1 MKALHF
7 GAGNIGRGFIGKLL
21 ADAGIHVT
29 FADVNE
35 TVVNALIER
44 HSYPVKIV
52 GEDCLV
58 ETVNNVTAIN
68 STSSDVIDLISQVD
82 LVTTAVGPTVLKII
96 ASAIAQGIEKRA
108 NVGSDQLDH
117 DQLRNKQA
125 LNIIACENMVR
136 GTSQLKQMVYEHLS
150 AEGKAFADN
159 HIGFVDSAVDR
170 IVPPAEVGE
179 TDPLAVTVET
189 FSEWIVD
196 QTQFVGDIPDI
207 AGMECTDNLMAFVER
222 KLFTLNTGH
231 LITAYLGVLAG
242 HETIKESIEDTA
254 IRADVTAAMQESGEV
269 LIRRYGF
276 EPEAHAAYIE
286 KILGRFA
293 NPFLRDEVDRVGRQP
308 IRKLSPQDRLIKPL
322 NGTLEYDLPNAH
334 LLKGI
339 AAAFLYTN
347 DDDPQAV
354 ELQAMFAE
362 QGFDKTLA
370 HYSELDPESEI
381 VKLAHQAYLALK

>member
-21 ADAGIHVT
+21 ADAGIAVT

-44 HSYPVKIV
+44 NEYSVKVV
-52 GEDCLV
+52 GADCV
-58 ETVNNVTAIN
+58 VDTVSNVTAVN
-68 STSSDVIDLISQVD
+68 STSPEVVNCIAESDM
-82 LVTTAVGPTVLKII
+82 VTTAVGPTVLNII
-96 ASAIAQGIEKRA
+96 SKTIAQGLE
-108 NVGSDQLDH
+108 
-117 DQLRNKQA
+117 LRFSQGNEA
-125 LNIIACENMVR
+125 PLNIIACENMVR
-136 GTSQLKQMVYEHLS
+136 GTTQLKEAVYGHLS
-150 AEGKAFADN
+150 DEVKAKADQYV
-159 HIGFVDSAVDR
+159 GFVDSAVDR
-170 IVPPAEVGE
+170 IVPPAEEGE

-196 QTQFVGDIPDI
+196 QTQFKGEIPNI
-207 AGMECTDNLMAFVER
+207 PGMECTDNLMAFVER

-242 HETIKESIEDTA
+242 HETIKDSIEDPA
-254 IRADVTAAMQESGEV
+254 IRAEVQAAMEESGEV

-276 EPEAHAAYIE
+276 DPEAHAAYIQ

-322 NGTLEYDLPNAH
+322 NGTLEYNLPNKH

-339 AAAFLYTN
+339 AAAFHYKN

-362 QGFDKTLA
+362 KGFVDTLA
-370 HYSELDPESEI
+370 HYSELNVDAEV
-381 VKLAHQAYLALK
+381 VKLAEQAYLAIK

>member
-44 HSYPVKIV
+44 QSFPVKIV
-52 GEDCLV
+52 GEDCVV
-58 ETVNNVTAIN
+58 ETVTNVTAIN
-68 STSSDVIDLISQVD
+68 STSSDVIDLIADVD
-82 LVTTAVGPTVLKII
+82 MVTTAVGPTVLKII
-96 ASAIAQGIEKRA
+96 SKSVAQGIEKRIA
-108 NVGSDQLDH
+108 VGNTSP
-117 DQLRNKQA
+117 

-136 GTSQLKQMVYEHLS
+136 GTSQLKEMVFEHLS
-150 AEGKAFADN
+150 TEAQQFASQ

-170 IVPPAEVGE
+170 IVPPAEAGE

-196 QTQFVGDIPDI
+196 QTQFVGEIPSI
-207 AGMECTDNLMAFVER
+207 KGMECTDNLMAFVER

-242 HETIKESIEDTA
+242 HETIKESIEDAA
-254 IRADVTAAMQESGEV
+254 ILADVTAAMQESGEV

-276 EPEAHAAYIE
+276 DKEAHAAYIQ

-293 NPFLRDEVDRVGRQP
+293 NPYLRDEVDRVGRQP

-322 NGTLEYDLPNAH
+322 NGTLEYNLPNSH

-339 AAAFLYTN
+339 AAAFLYQN
-347 DDDPQAV
+347 ADDPQAV

-370 HYSELDPESEI
+370 HYSELNVDAE
-381 VKLAHQAYLALK
+381 VVTLAHQAYLALK

>member
-21 ADAGIHVT
+21 ADAGISVT

-44 HSYPVKIV
+44 NEYPVKVV
-52 GEDCLV
+52 GANCVV
-58 ETVNNVTAIN
+58 EQVTKVTAIN
-68 STSSDVIDLISQVD
+68 STSPEIVDVIASVD
-82 LVTTAVGPTVLKII
+82 LLTTAVGPTVLNII
-96 ASAIAQGIEKRA
+96 SKTIADGIELRFA
-108 NVGSDQLDH
+108 NG
-117 DQLRNKQA
+117 NQA
-125 LNIIACENMVR
+125 PLNIIACENMVR
-136 GTSQLKQMVYEHLS
+136 GTSQLKEAVFAHLS
-150 AEGKAFADN
+150 EATKQQAEQQ
-159 HIGFVDSAVDR
+159 IGFVDSAVDR
-170 IVPPAEVGE
+170 IVPPAEAGE

-196 QTQFVGDIPDI
+196 QTQFKGDIPNI
-207 AGMECTDNLMAFVER
+207 PGMECTDNLMAFVER

-242 HETIKESIEDTA
+242 HETIKDSIEDQA
-254 IRADVTAAMQESGEV
+254 IRDDVQAAMQESGEV

-276 EPEAHAAYIE
+276 DPEAHAAYIQ

-293 NPFLRDEVDRVGRQP
+293 NPYLRDEVDRVGRQP

-322 NGTLEYDLPNAH
+322 NGTLEYGLPNQY

-339 AAAFLYTN
+339 AAAFLYKN

-354 ELQAMFAE
+354 ELQTMFTEKGFAE
-362 QGFDKTLA
+362 TLA
-370 HYSELDPESEI
+370 HYSELKVDAEV
-381 VKLAHQAYLALK
+381 VKLAEQAYIALK

>member
-44 HSYPVKIV
+44 QSYPVKIV
-52 GEDCLV
+52 GEDVVV
-58 ETVNNVTAIN
+58 EEVTNVTAVN
-68 STSSDVIDLISQVD
+68 STSSDIIDLIANVE

-96 ASAIAQGIEKRA
+96 SKSVAQGIEKRA
-108 NVGSDQLDH
+108 ANG
-117 DQLRNKQA
+117 NTTP

-136 GTSQLKQMVYEHLS
+136 GTSQLKAMIFEHLS
-150 AEGKAFADN
+150 EDVQAFAEAN
-159 HIGFVDSAVDR
+159 IGFVDSAVDR
-170 IVPPAEVGE
+170 IVPPAEEGE

-196 QTQFVGDIPDI
+196 QTQFVGDIPAI
-207 AGMECTDNLMAFVER
+207 KGMECTDNLMAFVER

-242 HETIKESIEDTA
+242 HETIKDSIEDAA
-254 IRADVTAAMQESGEV
+254 ILADVTAAMQESGEV

-276 EPEAHAAYIE
+276 DVDAHAAYIQ

-293 NPFLRDEVDRVGRQP
+293 NPYLRDEVDRVGRQP

-322 NGTLEYDLPNAH
+322 NGTLEYGLPNSY

-339 AAAFLYTN
+339 AAAFLYKN

-354 ELQAMFAE
+354 ELQAMFAQ
-362 QGFDKTLA
+362 QGFEKTLA
-370 HYSELDPESEI
+370 HYSELNVDSEI
-381 VKLAHQAYLALK
+381 VTLAHEAYLALK

>member
-44 HSYPVKIV
+44 QSYPVKIV
-52 GEDCLV
+52 GEDCVV
-58 ETVNNVTAIN
+58 EQVNNVTAVN
-68 STSSDVIDLISQVD
+68 STSADIIELIATVD
-82 LVTTAVGPTVLKII
+82 MVTTAVGPTVLKII
-96 ASAIAQGIEKRA
+96 SKSVAQGIEKRLESGNTA
-108 NVGSDQLDH
+108 P
-117 DQLRNKQA
+117 

-136 GTSQLKQMVYEHLS
+136 GTSQLKEMVFEHLS
-150 AEGKAFADN
+150 ADAKAFAQE

-170 IVPPAEVGE
+170 IVPPAEEGE

-196 QTQFVGDIPDI
+196 ETQFVGDIPAI
-207 AGMECTDNLMAFVER
+207 KGMECTDNLMAFVER

-242 HETIKESIEDTA
+242 HETIKDSIEDPA
-254 IRADVTAAMQESGEV
+254 IFADVQAAMQESGEV

-276 EPEAHAAYIE
+276 DAEAHAAYIQ
-286 KILGRFA
+286 KILNRFA
-293 NPFLRDEVDRVGRQP
+293 NPYLRDEVDRVGRQP

-322 NGTLEYDLPNAH
+322 NGTIEYGLPNSH
-334 LLKGI
+334 LIKGI
-339 AAAFLYTN
+339 AAAFLYKN

-362 QGFDKTLA
+362 QGFAKTLA
-370 HYSELDPESEI
+370 HYSELNVDSE
-381 VKLAHQAYLALK
+381 VVTLAHEAYLALK

>member
-21 ADAGIHVT
+21 ADAGIAVT

-44 HSYPVKIV
+44 NEYSVKVV
-52 GEDCLV
+52 GADCV
-58 ETVNNVTAIN
+58 VDTVSNVTAVN
-68 STSSDVIDLISQVD
+68 STSPEVVNCIAESDM
-82 LVTTAVGPTVLKII
+82 VTTAVGPTVLNII
-96 ASAIAQGIEKRA
+96 SKTIAQGLE
-108 NVGSDQLDH
+108 
-117 DQLRNKQA
+117 LRFSQGNEA
-125 LNIIACENMVR
+125 PLNIIACENMVR
-136 GTSQLKQMVYEHLS
+136 GTTQLKEAVYGHLS
-150 AEGKAFADN
+150 DEAQAKAN
-159 HIGFVDSAVDR
+159 QYVGFVDSAVDR
-170 IVPPAEVGE
+170 IVPPAEEGE

-196 QTQFVGDIPDI
+196 QTQFKGEIPNI
-207 AGMECTDNLMAFVER
+207 PGMECTDNLMAFVER

-242 HETIKESIEDTA
+242 HETIKDSIEDPA
-254 IRADVTAAMQESGEV
+254 ILAEVQAAMEESGEV

-276 EPEAHAAYIE
+276 DPEAHAAYIQ

-322 NGTLEYDLPNAH
+322 NGTLEYNLPNKH

-339 AAAFLYTN
+339 AAAFHYKN

-362 QGFDKTLA
+362 KGFADTLA
-370 HYSELDPESEI
+370 HYSELNVDAEV
-381 VKLAHQAYLALK
+381 VKLAEQAYLAIK